1 MMNKNGGEKYDMCFQ
16 SATKILLGAIKQ
28 QHNIQRGKYGLF
40 LRLREKLMQEEEN
53 GLGAGSSSCET
64 DNT

>member
-28 QHNIQRGKYGLF
+28 QRNI
-40 LRLREKLMQEEEN
+40 
-53 GLGAGSSSCET
+53 
-64 DNT
+64 